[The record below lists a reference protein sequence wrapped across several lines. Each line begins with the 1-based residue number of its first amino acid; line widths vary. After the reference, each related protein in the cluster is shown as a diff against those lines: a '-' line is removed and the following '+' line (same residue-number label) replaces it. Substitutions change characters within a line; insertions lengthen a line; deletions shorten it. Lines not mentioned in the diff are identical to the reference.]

1 MEVNKAPKG
10 LIVDLITPLN
20 DKGDIDNDG
29 LGSLLKK
36 VLPYADAVL
45 LASPQM
51 GEGSGLSLK
60 LKTDLLKKAAA
71 FIQGKIPIFLWI
83 SEDSVEGT
91 KKTLALLEDF
101 LESYSYQGEVFWL
114 DSPLFYHSNRGLYD
128 HYQGL
133 TLNTRYPFV
142 LYNDPGLINLL
153 ERPLKRCNIRTSILK
168 NLSEIGK
175 IKALIFC
182 GSLTRV
188 NNYQKALNRRPD
200 FRVYDG
206 DEDRFL
212 EYPSMSG
219 VLSIGANIAPGIW
232 SNVTRAS
239 LGMLEEDREKSDYL
253 NQIWEMGKLLKD
265 LRQIYNPNPVGI
277 IKRSLVDLNIIGF
290 HACTSVSQ
298 SFHEKDNLL
307 AKFILK
313 YNID

>member
-10 LIVDLITPLN
+10 LIVDLITPLD

-45 LASPQM
+45 LASPKM
-51 GEGSGLSLK
+51 GEGSGLSLT
-60 LKTDLLKKAAA
+60 LKTNLLKKATA
-71 FIQGKIPIFLWI
+71 FIQGRIPIFFWI
-83 SEDSVEGT
+83 SEDSSENT
-91 KKTLALLEDF
+91 EKTLTLLED
-101 LESYSYQGEVFWL
+101 LLKSYSYKGEVFWF
-114 DSPLFYHSNRGLYD
+114 DSPLYYHSNRGLYD
-128 HYQGL
+128 HYQDL
-133 TLNTRYPFV
+133 TLNTKYPFV

-168 NLSEIGK
+168 NLTEIGK
-175 IKALIFC
+175 IKALIFR

-219 VLSIGANIAPGIW
+219 VLSIGANIAPQIW

-239 LGMLEEDREKSDYL
+239 LGMLGEDRKERDYL

-265 LRQIYNPNPVGI
+265 LKKIYNPNPVWT

-290 HACTSVSQ
+290 HACTSATQ
-298 SFHEKDNLL
+298 PYYEKDNILTE
-307 AKFILK
+307 FISK
-313 YNID
+313 HTIE

>member
-10 LIVDLITPLN
+10 LIVDLITPLD

-36 VLPYADAVL
+36 VLPHADAAL
-45 LASPQM
+45 LASPKM

-60 LKTDLLKKAAA
+60 LKIDLLKKAAT
-71 FIQGKIPIFLWI
+71 FIQGRIPIFFWI
-83 SEDSVEGT
+83 SEDSAENT
-91 KKTLALLEDF
+91 EKTLTLLED
-101 LESYSYQGEVFWL
+101 LLKSYSYKGEVFWL
-114 DSPLFYHSNRGLYD
+114 DSPLYYHSNRGLYD
-128 HYQGL
+128 HYQDL
-133 TLNTRYPFV
+133 TLNTKYPFV
-142 LYNDPGLINLL
+142 LYNDPGLINML

-175 IKALIFC
+175 IKALIFR

-188 NNYQKALNRRPD
+188 NNYQKAVNRRPD

-219 VLSIGANIAPGIW
+219 VLSMGANIAPRIW

-253 NQIWEMGKLLKD
+253 NQMWVMGKLLKD
-265 LRQIYNPNPVGI
+265 LRQIYNPNPVWT
-277 IKRSLVDLNIIGF
+277 IKRSLVDLNIIDF
-290 HACTSVSQ
+290 HACTSATQ
-298 SFHEKDNLL
+298 PYYEKENILTE
-307 AKFILK
+307 FISK
-313 YNID
+313 HAIE

>member
-83 SEDSVEGT
+83 SEDSVKGT
-91 KKTLALLEDF
+91 KKTLALFEDF
-101 LESYSYQGEVFWL
+101 LESYSYKGEVFWL
-114 DSPLFYHSNRGLYD
+114 DSPLYYHSNRGLYE
-128 HYQGL
+128 HYQDL
-133 TLNTRYPFV
+133 TLNTKYPFV

-168 NLSEIGK
+168 NLTEIGK
-175 IKALIFC
+175 IKALIFR
-182 GSLTRV
+182 GLLTRV
-188 NNYQKALNRRPD
+188 NNYQKALNSRPD

-219 VLSIGANIAPGIW
+219 VLSIGANIAPRIW
-232 SNVTRAS
+232 NNVTRAS
-239 LGMLEEDREKSDYL
+239 LGLLEEDREKRDYL

-290 HACTSVSQ
+290 HACTSVTQ
-298 SFHEKDNLL
+298 PFHEKDSLL
-307 AKFILK
+307 AEFISK
-313 YNID
+313 HDID

>member
-10 LIVDLITPLN
+10 LIVDLITPLDN
-20 DKGDIDNDG
+20 KGDIDNDG

-51 GEGSGLSLK
+51 GEGSGLSLT
-60 LKTDLLKKAAA
+60 LKTDLLKEAST
-71 FIQGKIPIFLWI
+71 FIQGRIPIFFWI
-83 SEDSVEGT
+83 SEDSAENT
-91 KKTLALLEDF
+91 EKTLILLED
-101 LESYSYQGEVFWL
+101 LLKSYSYKGEVFWL
-114 DSPLFYHSNRGLYD
+114 DSPLYYHSNRGLYD
-128 HYQGL
+128 HYQDL

-142 LYNDPGLINLL
+142 LYNDPGLINMLKK
-153 ERPLKRCNIRTSILK
+153 PLKRCNIRTSILK
-168 NLSEIGK
+168 NLTEIDK
-175 IKALIFC
+175 IKALIFR

-188 NNYQKALNRRPD
+188 NNYQKVLNRRPD

-219 VLSIGANIAPGIW
+219 VLSIGANIAPRIW

-239 LGMLEEDREKSDYL
+239 LGLLEVDREKRDYL
-253 NQIWEMGKLLKD
+253 HQIWEMGKLLKD
-265 LRQIYNPNPVGI
+265 LKKMYIPNPVWT

-290 HACTSVSQ
+290 HACTSATQ
-298 SFHEKDNLL
+298 HYYEKENILTE
-307 AKFILK
+307 FISTHA
-313 YNID
+313 IE